1 MVQTTNCINVYSEM
15 NTWLDFCIVI
25 TNHEDFAK
33 AEEIVRKAH
42 NDWWESPDENCD
54 PIAEWIGR
62 SLIDNDIDFEIYFK
76 YESEVD

>member
-42 NDWWESPDENCD
+42 DDW
-54 PIAEWIGR
+54 
-62 SLIDNDIDFEIYFK
+62 
-76 YESEVD
+76 